1 MGEDGY
7 KHGANHYQRSH
18 RIAKQLASGWEP
30 NYAQSD
36 PQVVPTEELAAVL
49 RRASDEWEA
58 DHINEFDP
66 RSQYSFTSV
75 TGELAGIDPRIV
87 RKILLR
93 ETKYTNLHMADKILT
108 ALELTRFLG
117 VEIHIIPNPGWSQE
131 RWQAWAA
138 ERGCGAEG

>member
-1 MGEDGY
+1 MKTDGY
-7 KHGANHYQRSH
+7 QSGAAHYQRTH
-18 RIAKQLASGWEP
+18 RISKQLANGWEP

-36 PQVVPTEELAAVL
+36 PQVVPTEELETVL
-49 RRASDEWEA
+49 RRASDEWERQ
-58 DHINEFDP
+58 HIDELNP

-75 TGELAGIDPRIV
+75 VGELAGIDPRIV

-108 ALELTRFLG
+108 AMSLADMLG
-117 VEIHIIPNPGWSQE
+117 NEIHVIPNPNWSQE

-138 ERGCGAEG
+138 ERGCGAEE